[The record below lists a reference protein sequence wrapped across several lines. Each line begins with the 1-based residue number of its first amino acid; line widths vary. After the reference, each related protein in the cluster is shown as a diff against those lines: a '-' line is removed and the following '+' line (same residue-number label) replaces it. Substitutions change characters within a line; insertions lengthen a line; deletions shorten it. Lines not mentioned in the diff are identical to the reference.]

1 MAVKLEELKEFL
13 KKNRYVALVLLC
25 GVVLM
30 CLPQRQKTNTAP
42 MQTEPS
48 AEQADLE
55 QRLEIILAQVSGTGA
70 VRVLLTRDSS
80 GETVYQTDS
89 TEDSD
94 AASQSSRTQTV
105 LLSDGS
111 RQETGLVR
119 QRQEPVYRG
128 AVVVC
133 QGAGAPAV
141 KLAVVEAVAA
151 ATGLPTNRI
160 TVLKMK

>member
-42 MQTEPS
+42 MQTEPP

-55 QRLEIILAQVSGTGA
+55 QRLETILAQVSGTGA

>member
-30 CLPQRQKTNTAP
+30 CLPQRQKTNTTP

-55 QRLEIILAQVSGTGA
+55 QRLETILAQVSGTGA

-119 QRQEPVYRG
+119 RRQEPVYRG

>member
-1 MAVKLEELKEFL
+1 MAGKLEELKEFL

-30 CLPQRQKTNTAP
+30 CLPQRQKTDTAP
-42 MQTEPS
+42 TQTEQAP
-48 AEQADLE
+48 EQVELE
-55 QRLEIILAQVSGTGA
+55 QRLEVILAQVSGTGA

-94 AASQSSRTQTV
+94 ASSQSSRTQTV